1 MHTIRLIYASD
12 ARAGLSY
19 RDVRG
24 IQEVAAALNPAV
36 GITGML
42 CYGSGHFLQALEG
55 EREAVNTLYHHIE
68 TDSRHTNCSLML
80 VEDITTRDFGEW
92 SMKVIDWTDAATAAV
107 RKTQS
112 AENDG
117 ESFNPRAMSGLDAA
131 NLLRQ
136 FAVAQRALTE

>member
-12 ARAGLSY
+12 ALAGLSY
-19 RDVRG
+19 RDVRE
-24 IQEVAAALNPAV
+24 IQEVAASLNRAV
-36 GITGML
+36 GITGLL
-42 CYGSGHFLQALEG
+42 CYGSGQFLQALEG

-68 TDSRHTNCSLML
+68 HDPRHTNCSLML

-92 SMKVIDWTDAATAAV
+92 SMKVIDWSDAATAAI
-107 RKTQS
+107 RTARNEGS
-112 AENDG
+112 EG

-136 FAVAQRALTE
+136 IAVAQRALAE

>member
-24 IQEVAAALNPAV
+24 IQEVAASSNPAV

-42 CYGSGHFLQALEG
+42 CYGSGQFLQALEG
-55 EREAVNTLYHHIE
+55 EREAVNALYHHIE
-68 TDSRHTNCSLML
+68 TDPRHTNCSLML

-92 SMKVIDWTDAATAAV
+92 SMKVIDWTDAVTAAI
-107 RKTQS
+107 RTARNGES
-112 AENDG
+112 DG
-117 ESFNPRAMSGLDAA
+117 ESFNPRGMSGLDAT

-136 FAVAQRALTE
+136 IAVAQRELTE